1 MCKKCCKTGKFLF
14 KLLRPV
20 LKIAG
25 IAYLILFIVFFFDLD
40 GKLIKYLVEPI
51 FLKHYD
57 DMPRRDVTKD
67 EYLIGK
73 FDNFDKDT

>member
-1 MCKKCCKTGKFLF
+1 MKRFLS
-14 KLLRPV
+14 KV
-20 LKIAG
+20 LKISLGVYSA
-25 IAYLILFIVFFFDLD
+25 LFVVFFFDLD

>member
-1 MCKKCCKTGKFLF
+1 MKRFLS
-14 KLLRPV
+14 KV
-20 LKIAG
+20 LKISLGVYSA
-25 IAYLILFIVFFFDLD
+25 LFVVFLFDLD

>member
-1 MCKKCCKTGKFLF
+1 MKRFLS
-14 KLLRPV
+14 KV
-20 LKIAG
+20 LKISLGVYSA
-25 IAYLILFIVFFFDLD
+25 LFVVFFFDLD

-67 EYLIGK
+67 EYLIVK

>member
-1 MCKKCCKTGKFLF
+1 MKRFLS
-14 KLLRPV
+14 KV
-20 LKIAG
+20 LKISLGVYFA
-25 IAYLILFIVFFFDLD
+25 LFVVFFFDLD